1 MQKGV
6 LMLRSKAH
14 QSSERFLYHNEAR
27 GVRLQLD
34 YLKAEVKMREHHI
47 KHTIVVF
54 GSARTL
60 EPEQAI
66 QAHAEAE
73 KNLERNPDS
82 PALQT
87 ALKKAKK
94 MLKKSIHYEE
104 ARAFGRLVGASGK
117 GPHDPRVTLMT
128 GGGPG
133 VMEAANRGAEDVG
146 ALSIGLNIELPF
158 EQEPNPYST
167 PDLNFVFHYFAI
179 RKLHFMQRAKALV
192 VFPGGFGTLDELFEV
207 LTLIQT
213 EKSEPM
219 PVILIHRE
227 YWEKLINFE
236 MLREEEMIAEDD
248 LRLIIYAENAQ
259 EAWDS
264 IVQWYR
270 GRGSPL
276 F

>member
-1 MQKGV
+1 
-6 LMLRSKAH
+6 MLRSKAH

-27 GVRLQLD
+27 SVRLQLD
-34 YLKAEVKMREHHI
+34 YLKAEVKMRERHI
-47 KHTIVVF
+47 EHTIVVF

-60 EPEQAI
+60 DPEQAI
-66 QAHAEAE
+66 QAYAEAE

-104 ARAFGRLVGASGK
+104 SRAFGRLVGSSGK
-117 GPHDPRVTLMT
+117 GAHDARVTLMT

-133 VMEAANRGAEDVG
+133 IMEAANRGAEDVG
-146 ALSIGLNIELPF
+146 AFSIGLNIELPF
-158 EQEPNPYST
+158 EQEPNPYIT

-192 VFPGGFGTLDELFEV
+192 VFPGGFGTLDELFEI

-219 PVILIHRE
+219 PVILVHRE
-227 YWEKLINFE
+227 YWDSLINFE
-236 MLREEEMIAEDD
+236 ILREEEMISEEDFG
-248 LRLIIYAENAQ
+248 LISYAESAQ
-259 EAWDS
+259 EAWDF
-264 IVQWYR
+264 ILRWYTE
-270 GRGSPL
+270 RGSPL
-276 F
+276 C